1 VTDHR
6 ETRRAV
12 GAFLVRPFVLLTVA
26 LLGGLRIGAQG
37 AFVFVPP
44 PLVSLIR
51 GALLLAL
58 CVQSG
63 LAAPRRWL
71 SSEHPLAVSAA
82 HAVTLLALFF
92 ASVQAVNSVLP
103 ERGVLHGLV
112 ALFLLWT
119 LWNDQFAPFDGR
131 RLLRRL
137 VALFGTAFL
146 LKHVLLA
153 GLGGGPAPS
162 WSRRVISSLLDG
174 VTLGSIDLP
183 ALGPAT
189 GYVSFF
195 TLALYLGGL
204 AMLHEDEGAALRAG
218 DVPP

>member
-1 VTDHR
+1 MSDAR
-6 ETRRAV
+6 EARRAV
-12 GAFLVRPFVLLTVA
+12 GQFVARPFVLLTVA
-26 LLGGLRIGAQG
+26 LLGGLRIGPQG

-44 PLVSLIR
+44 PLVSLVL

-63 LAAPRRWL
+63 LATPRRWL
-71 SSEHPLAVSAA
+71 SSDHPLAVSAA
-82 HAVTLLALFF
+82 HGVTLAALFF
-92 ASVQAVNSVLP
+92 ASVQAVNTVLP
-103 ERGVLHGLV
+103 ERGLLHGLV

-153 GLGGGPAPS
+153 GVGGGPAPS
-162 WSRRVISSLLDG
+162 WSRRLVSSLLDG

-204 AMLHEDEGAALRAG
+204 AMLHEDEQHAAAGGA
-218 DVPP
+218 